1 MRASGDR
8 LVARL
13 AAMPGDVL
21 VMMHPF
27 YAYEAGKPPAAQ
39 IQALWHARWRGRD
52 PLPADFVARIQ
63 NRDYSAIISDQS
75 PYFETEPA
83 LLALID
89 ANYVL
94 SETLGIAGLAD
105 DDERPDRSPQGD
117 LCAALMF
124 RSFHSGN
131 PALPLRPLMHKTT
144 EAHCN
149 ANSLRSER
157 DCVDFATSLQV
168 HRPPSTV
175 ILQ

>member
-27 YAYEAGKPPAAQ
+27 YAYKAGKPPAAQ

-94 SETLGIAGLAD
+94 SETLDIQNSPPTMSGLIV
-105 DDERPDRSPQGD
+105 RPR
-117 LCAALMF
+117 
-124 RSFHSGN
+124 
-131 PALPLRPLMHKTT
+131 
-144 EAHCN
+144 
-149 ANSLRSER
+149 
-157 DCVDFATSLQV
+157 
-168 HRPPSTV
+168 V
-175 ILQ
+175 IYVPR